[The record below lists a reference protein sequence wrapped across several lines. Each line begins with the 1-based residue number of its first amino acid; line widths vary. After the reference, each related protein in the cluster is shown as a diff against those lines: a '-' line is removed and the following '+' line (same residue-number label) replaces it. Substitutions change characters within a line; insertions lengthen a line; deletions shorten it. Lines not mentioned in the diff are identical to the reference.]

1 MSDKGKIKKPA
12 PPKNS
17 DEAAL
22 RALKEVE
29 AEDNSRPTLQSFII
43 LETLKW
49 LPFVIFSLLMLGFFI
64 SWLRG

>member
-1 MSDKGKIKKPA
+1 MSDKENTKKPT

-64 SWLRG
+64 SWLRN